1 MACGAILEGP
11 STRRRTGATI
21 SGRRLTREEQD
32 ELEQDRLK
40 NVERY
45 RLRVRLGLPLF
56 VEVAS
61 RLVSK
66 KPDGAT
72 ATGSA

>member
-1 MACGAILEGP
+1 MRAFRPSQFPESEG
-11 STRRRTGATI
+11 
-21 SGRRLTREEQD
+21 LTSEEQD

-45 RLRVRLGLPLF
+45 RLRARLGLPLF

-66 KPDGAT
+66 RSGGTP
-72 ATGSA
+72 ATG

>member
-1 MACGAILEGP
+1 MRAFRPSQYPPSEG
-11 STRRRTGATI
+11 
-21 SGRRLTREEQD
+21 LTREEQD

>member
-1 MACGAILEGP
+1 MRAFRP
-11 STRRRTGATI
+11 SQFPPS
-21 SGRRLTREEQD
+21 SGLTSEEQD

-61 RLVSK
+61 RLAAKST
-66 KPDGAT
+66 DGAA
-72 ATGSA
+72 ATG